1 MRVHERG
8 GAMANI
14 SLQNISKQYDYKAIL
29 SDVSLHIEENERV
42 AIVGRNGAGKSTL
55 LKILSGDLEA
65 DEGSR
70 IVEGDLEIKYLIQK
84 PHFKEGQTTKE
95 AILEALSEQSFAKER
110 YLEVGKLLEN
120 APEDKA
126 LLSEYAKLTGFLDY
140 HNAWDLDSKVKQVL
154 ETFKLDSLQDKFVNL
169 LSGGEQKRVAL
180 ACLLLHKPDILLLDE
195 PTNHLDVQ
203 MVEFLESMLLRESFT
218 LVFISHDRYFI
229 DRIATR
235 VVEVEEGK
243 LRKFQGGYSDYLR
256 QKEALLLS
264 LAKSHETLL
273 KHLKAEEEWLAR
285 GVRARVKRNE
295 GRKERIMEMRK
306 MARTNPSIIRKMTLE
321 LERGRKNFNQQEGSN
336 RKKMLFETKNL
347 CVEME
352 NRILIRDFSARI
364 LQRDKIAI
372 VGRNGAGKSTLL
384 KVLLGRI
391 APSKGS
397 VERGDVK
404 IGYFDQHREMLE
416 DSKDLLETFCP
427 FGGDHI
433 EVRGK
438 SMHIFGYLKNFL
450 FPKEFLDKKIG
461 ALSGGEK
468 NRVALAL
475 LFTKSYD
482 CLILDEPTNDLDIP
496 TINILE
502 EYLQSFEGA
511 IIFVSHDRYFVD
523 KIAQRLYVFRENGE
537 IMESHTS
544 FSEYLEIESELRE
557 YATFAKELESD
568 SMNATKE
575 GDTQSAQD
583 SKEQPKKRKLSY
595 KEKRLLEIL
604 PQEIESLEDEIKE
617 LEKVLF
623 SGSLSTQELQEK
635 SLEFENKKAICEEK
649 IAQYLE
655 LEEKEASL

>member
-1 MRVHERG
+1 
-8 GAMANI
+8 MANI

-29 SDVSLHIEENERV
+29 QDISLHIEENERV

-70 IVEGDLEIKYLIQK
+70 IIEGDLEIKHLIQK
-84 PHFKEGQTTKE
+84 PNFKPTQTTKE
-95 AILEALSEQSFAKER
+95 AIIEALSEQTEARNR
-110 YLEVGKLLEN
+110 YFEIAKLLQDS
-120 APEDKA
+120 PQDKT
-126 LLSEYAKLTGFLDY
+126 LLSEYAQLTGFLDY

-154 ETFKLDSLQDKFVNL
+154 ETFKLESLQDKFVNL

-180 ACLLLHKPDILLLDE
+180 ACLLLHKPNILLLDE

-203 MVEFLESMLLRESFT
+203 MVEFLESMLLGANWT

-243 LRKFQGGYSDYLR
+243 IRSFKGGYGDYLR
-256 QKEALLLS
+256 QKEAMLLS

-321 LERGRKNFNQQEGSN
+321 LERERKNFNQEEGSN

-347 CVEME
+347 CVKMD
-352 NRILIRDFSARI
+352 NRVLIQDFTTRI

-384 KVLLGRI
+384 KILLGRI
-391 APSKGS
+391 APSSGS

-433 EVRGK
+433 DVRGK

-475 LFTKSYD
+475 LFTKAYD

-511 IIFVSHDRYFVD
+511 ILFVSHDRYFVD
-523 KIAQRLYVFRENGE
+523 KIAQRLYVFRENGT
-537 IMESHTS
+537 IMESHTR
-544 FSEYLEIESELRE
+544 FSEYLEIERELRE
-557 YATFAKELESD
+557 YEAFAKELESD
-568 SMNATKE
+568 SKNATQE
-575 GDTQSAQD
+575 AD
-583 SKEQPKKRKLSY
+583 SKNTKESKESQKKMKLSY
-595 KEKRLLEIL
+595 KQKRLLEIL
-604 PQEIESLEDEIKE
+604 PKEIESLEIEIKE
-617 LEKVLF
+617 LEKLLF
-623 SGSLSTQELQEK
+623 SGDLSTQELQEK
-635 SLEFENKKAICEEK
+635 SLEFESKKAICEEK
-649 IAQYLE
+649 ITQYLE

>member
-1 MRVHERG
+1 
-8 GAMANI
+8 MANI

-29 SDVSLHIEENERV
+29 QDISLHIEENERV

-65 DEGSR
+65 DEGCR
-70 IVEGDLEIKYLIQK
+70 IVEGDLEIKHLIQK
-84 PHFKEGQTTKE
+84 PSFKPTQTTKE
-95 AILEALSEQSFAKER
+95 AIIEALSEQTEARNR
-110 YLEVGKLLEN
+110 YFEVAKLLQDS
-120 APEDKA
+120 PQDKT
-126 LLSEYAKLTGFLDY
+126 LLSEYAQLTGFLDY

-154 ETFKLDSLQDKFVNL
+154 ETFKLESLQDKFVNL
-169 LSGGEQKRVAL
+169 LSGGEQKRVVL
-180 ACLLLHKPDILLLDE
+180 ACLLLHKPNILLLDE

-203 MVEFLESMLLRESFT
+203 MVEFLESMLLGANWT

-243 LRKFQGGYSDYLR
+243 IRSFKGGYSDYLG

-306 MARTNPSIIRKMTLE
+306 MAKTNPSIIRKMTLE
-321 LERGRKNFNQQEGSN
+321 LERERKNFNQEEGSN

-347 CVEME
+347 CVQMDH
-352 NRILIRDFSARI
+352 RVLIQDFTTRI

-384 KVLLGRI
+384 KILLGRI
-391 APSKGS
+391 APSSGS

-475 LFTKSYD
+475 LFTKAYD

-511 IIFVSHDRYFVD
+511 ILFVSHDRYFVD
-523 KIAQRLYVFRENGE
+523 KIAQRLYVFRENGT

-544 FSEYLEIESELRE
+544 FSEYLEIERELRE
-557 YATFAKELESD
+557 YEAFAKELESD
-568 SMNATKE
+568 SKNATQE
-575 GDTQSAQD
+575 VD
-583 SKEQPKKRKLSY
+583 SKHTKESKESQKKMKLSY
-595 KEKRLLEIL
+595 QQKRLLEIL
-604 PQEIESLEDEIKE
+604 PQEIESLEIEIKE
-617 LEKVLF
+617 LEKLLF

-635 SLEFENKKAICEEK
+635 SLEFESKKAICEEK
-649 IAQYLE
+649 ITQYLE
-655 LEEKEASL
+655 LEELNTKG

>member
-1 MRVHERG
+1 
-8 GAMANI
+8 MANI

-29 SDVSLHIEENERV
+29 QDISLHIDENERV

-70 IVEGDLEIKYLIQK
+70 IIEGDLEIKHLIQK
-84 PHFKEGQTTKE
+84 PNFKPTQTTKE
-95 AILEALSEQSFAKER
+95 AIIEALSEQTEARNR
-110 YLEVGKLLEN
+110 YFEIAKLLQDS
-120 APEDKA
+120 PQDKT
-126 LLSEYAKLTGFLDY
+126 LLSEYAQLTGFLDY

-154 ETFKLDSLQDKFVNL
+154 ETFKLESLQDKFVNL

-180 ACLLLHKPDILLLDE
+180 ACLLLHKPNILLLDE

-203 MVEFLESMLLRESFT
+203 MVEFLESMLLGANWT

-243 LRKFQGGYSDYLR
+243 IRSFKGGYGDYLR

-321 LERGRKNFNQQEGSN
+321 LERERKNFNQEEGSN

-347 CVEME
+347 CVKMD
-352 NRILIRDFSARI
+352 NRVLIQDFTTRI

-384 KVLLGRI
+384 KILLGRI
-391 APSKGS
+391 APSSGS

-433 EVRGK
+433 DVRGK

-475 LFTKSYD
+475 LFTKAYD

-511 IIFVSHDRYFVD
+511 ILFVSHDRYFVD
-523 KIAQRLYVFRENGE
+523 KIAQRLYVFRENGT
-537 IMESHTS
+537 IMESHTR
-544 FSEYLEIESELRE
+544 FSEYLEIERELRE
-557 YATFAKELESD
+557 YEAFAKELESD
-568 SMNATKE
+568 SKNATQE
-575 GDTQSAQD
+575 VD
-583 SKEQPKKRKLSY
+583 SKNTKESKESQKKMKLSY
-595 KEKRLLEIL
+595 QQKRLLEIL
-604 PQEIESLEDEIKE
+604 PKEIESLEIEIKE
-617 LEKVLF
+617 LEKLLF
-623 SGSLSTQELQEK
+623 SGGLSTQELQEK
-635 SLEFENKKAICEEK
+635 SLEFESKKAICEEK
-649 IAQYLE
+649 IMQYLE

>member
-1 MRVHERG
+1 
-8 GAMANI
+8 MANI
-14 SLQNISKQYDYKAIL
+14 SLQNISKQYDYKPIL
-29 SDVSLHIEENERV
+29 QDVSLHIEENERV

-55 LKILSGDLEA
+55 LKILSGELES
-65 DEGSR
+65 DEGIR
-70 IVEGDLEIKYLIQK
+70 ILEGDLELKYLIQK
-84 PHFKEGQTTKE
+84 PDFKAEQTTKE
-95 AILEALSEQSFAKER
+95 AIIEALSEQNYAKKR
-110 YLEVGKLLEN
+110 YLEASKLLEG
-120 APEDKA
+120 APNDKT
-126 LLSEYAKLTGFLDY
+126 LLEEHAKLTNFLDH
-140 HNAWDLDSKVKQVL
+140 HNAWDLESKIKQVL
-154 ETFKLDSLQDKFVNL
+154 ETFELEDLQDRYVNL

-203 MVEFLESMLLRESFT
+203 MVEFLEDMLMRGSFT

-229 DRIATR
+229 DKVATR

-243 LRKFQGGYSDYLR
+243 IRSFKGGYSDYLR

-273 KHLKAEEEWLAR
+273 KHLRAEEEWLAR

-306 MARTNPSIIRKMTLE
+306 AAKTNPSLIRKMTLE
-321 LERGRKNFNQQEGSN
+321 LERERKTFNQEQGVN
-336 RKKMLFETKNL
+336 QKKMLFEIKNL
-347 CVEME
+347 CKEVEGKS
-352 NRILIRDFSARI
+352 LVRDFSARI

-384 KVLLGRI
+384 KMLLGSVM
-391 APSKGS
+391 PSNGS
-397 VERGDVK
+397 IERGEIK
-404 IGYFDQHREMLE
+404 IGYFDQHREMLD

-475 LFTKSYD
+475 LFTKAYD

-523 KIAQRLYVFRENGE
+523 KIAKFLYVFKGDGE
-537 IMESHTS
+537 IVESHRS
-544 FSEYLEIESELRE
+544 FSEYLEIQSELKE
-557 YATFAKELESD
+557 YAKLELES
-568 SMNATKE
+568 
-575 GDTQSAQD
+575 QQD
-583 SKEQPKKRKLSY
+583 STPKNSPKEMQKKTKLSY
-595 KEKRLLEIL
+595 HEKRLLEIL
-604 PQEIESLEDEIKE
+604 PKEIEALEVE
-617 LEKVLF
+617 LKALENLLY
-623 SGSLSTQELQEK
+623 SGSLSTQDLQEK
-635 SLEFENKKAICEEK
+635 SQEFEEKKMLCETK
-649 IAQYLE
+649 ILQYLE
-655 LEEKEASL
+655 LEEKEATL

>member
-1 MRVHERG
+1 
-8 GAMANI
+8 MANI

-29 SDVSLHIEENERV
+29 QDVSLHIEDNERV

-55 LKILSGDLEA
+55 LKILSGELES
-65 DEGSR
+65 DCGTR
-70 IVEGDLEIKYLIQK
+70 ILEGDLELKHLIQK
-84 PHFKEGQTTKE
+84 PHFKAGQTTKE
-95 AILEALSEQSFAKER
+95 AIIEALSEQNFARER
-110 YLEVGKLLEN
+110 YFAVGKLLEN
-120 APEDKA
+120 SPEDKV
-126 LLSEYAKLTGFLDY
+126 LLAEYARLTNFLDH
-140 HNAWDLDSKVKQVL
+140 HNAWDLESKIKQVL
-154 ETFKLDSLQDKFVNL
+154 ETFELEELQNRYVNL

-203 MVEFLESMLLRESFT
+203 MVEFLEEMLLRGNFT
-218 LVFISHDRYFI
+218 LAFISHDRYFI
-229 DRIATR
+229 DKVATR
-235 VVEVEEGK
+235 VVEVENGK
-243 LRKFQGGYSDYLR
+243 IRSFRGGYGDYLR

-306 MARTNPSIIRKMTLE
+306 MAKVNPSIIRKMTLE
-321 LERGRKNFNQQEGSN
+321 LERERKNFNQTEGIN
-336 RKKMLFETKNL
+336 RKKMLFEAKDL
-347 CVEME
+347 CKEIEGKMLVR
-352 NRILIRDFSARI
+352 NFSARI
-364 LQRDKIAI
+364 LQGDKIAI

-384 KVLLGRI
+384 KILLGSV
-391 APSKGS
+391 APSSGS
-397 VERGDVK
+397 IECGEAK
-404 IGYFDQHREMLE
+404 IGYFDQHREMLD

-427 FGGDHI
+427 FGGEHI

-475 LFTKSYD
+475 LFTKAYD

-511 IIFVSHDRYFVD
+511 ILFVSHDRYFVD
-523 KIAQRLYVFRENGE
+523 KIAKCLYVFKGNGE
-537 IMESHTS
+537 IVESHRS
-544 FSEYLEIESELRE
+544 FSEYLEIQSELRE
-557 YATFAKELESD
+557 YAALELEC
-568 SMNATKE
+568 K
-575 GDTQSAQD
+575 QD
-583 SKEQPKKRKLSY
+583 SITQKQESPKETQKKTKLSY
-595 KEKRLLEIL
+595 HQKRLLEIL
-604 PQEIESLEDEIKE
+604 PQEIASLETE
-617 LEKVLF
+617 LKALENLLYNGVL
-623 SGSLSTQELQEK
+623 SMQELQEK
-635 SLEFENKKAICEEK
+635 SLEFEEKKALCDAK
-649 IAQYLE
+649 ILQYLE
-655 LEEKEASL
+655 LEEKKASL

>member
-1 MRVHERG
+1 
-8 GAMANI
+8 MANI

-29 SDVSLHIEENERV
+29 QDISLHIEENERV

-70 IVEGDLEIKYLIQK
+70 IIEGDLEIKHLIQK
-84 PHFKEGQTTKE
+84 PNFKPTQTTKE
-95 AILEALSEQSFAKER
+95 AIIEALSEQTEARNR
-110 YLEVGKLLEN
+110 YFEIAKLLQDS
-120 APEDKA
+120 PQDKT
-126 LLSEYAKLTGFLDY
+126 LLSEYAQLTGFLDY

-154 ETFKLDSLQDKFVNL
+154 ETFKLESLQDKFVNL

-180 ACLLLHKPDILLLDE
+180 ACLLLHKPNILLLDE

-203 MVEFLESMLLRESFT
+203 MVEFLESMLLGANWT

-243 LRKFQGGYSDYLR
+243 IRSFKGGYGDYLR
-256 QKEALLLS
+256 QKEAMLLS

-306 MARTNPSIIRKMTLE
+306 IARTNPSIIRKMTLE
-321 LERGRKNFNQQEGSN
+321 LERERKNFNQEEGSN

-347 CVEME
+347 CVKMD
-352 NRILIRDFSARI
+352 NRVLIQDFTTRI

-384 KVLLGRI
+384 KILLGRI
-391 APSKGS
+391 APSSGS

-433 EVRGK
+433 DVRGK

-475 LFTKSYD
+475 LFTKAYD

-511 IIFVSHDRYFVD
+511 ILFVSHDRYFVD
-523 KIAQRLYVFRENGE
+523 KIAQRLYVFRENGT
-537 IMESHTS
+537 IMESHTR
-544 FSEYLEIESELRE
+544 FSEYLEIERELRE
-557 YATFAKELESD
+557 YEAFAKELESD
-568 SMNATKE
+568 SKNATQE
-575 GDTQSAQD
+575 VD
-583 SKEQPKKRKLSY
+583 SKNTKESKESQKKMKLSY
-595 KEKRLLEIL
+595 QQKRLLEIL
-604 PQEIESLEDEIKE
+604 PKEIESLEIEIKE
-617 LEKVLF
+617 LEKLLF
-623 SGSLSTQELQEK
+623 SGGLSTQELQEK
-635 SLEFENKKAICEEK
+635 SLEFESKKAICEEK
-649 IAQYLE
+649 IMQYLE

>member
-1 MRVHERG
+1 
-8 GAMANI
+8 MANI

-29 SDVSLHIEENERV
+29 QDISLHIEENERV

-70 IVEGDLEIKYLIQK
+70 IVEGDLEIKHLIQK
-84 PHFKEGQTTKE
+84 PSFKPTQTTKE
-95 AILEALSEQSFAKER
+95 AIIEALSEQTKARNR
-110 YLEVGKLLEN
+110 YFEVAKLLQDS
-120 APEDKA
+120 PQDKT
-126 LLSEYAKLTGFLDY
+126 LLSEYAQLTGFLDY

-154 ETFKLDSLQDKFVNL
+154 ETFKLESLQDKFVNL

-180 ACLLLHKPDILLLDE
+180 ACLLLHKPNILLLDE

-203 MVEFLESMLLRESFT
+203 MVEFLESMLLGANWT

-243 LRKFQGGYSDYLR
+243 IRSFKGGYSDYLR
-256 QKEALLLS
+256 QKKALLLS

-321 LERGRKNFNQQEGSN
+321 LERERKNFNQEEGSN

-347 CVEME
+347 CVEMD
-352 NRILIRDFSARI
+352 NRVLIQDFTTRI

-384 KVLLGRI
+384 KILLGRI
-391 APSKGS
+391 APSSGS

-416 DSKDLLETFCP
+416 NSKDLLETFCP

-475 LFTKSYD
+475 LFTKAYD

-511 IIFVSHDRYFVD
+511 ILFVSHDRYFVD
-523 KIAQRLYVFRENGE
+523 KIAQRLYVFRENGT

-544 FSEYLEIESELRE
+544 FSEYLEIERELRE
-557 YATFAKELESD
+557 YEAFAKELESD
-568 SMNATKE
+568 SKNATQE
-575 GDTQSAQD
+575 VD
-583 SKEQPKKRKLSY
+583 SKNTKESQKKMKLSY
-595 KEKRLLEIL
+595 QQKRLLEIL
-604 PQEIESLEDEIKE
+604 PQEIESLEMEIKE
-617 LEKVLF
+617 LEKLLF
-623 SGSLSTQELQEK
+623 SGGLSTQELQEK
-635 SLEFENKKAICEEK
+635 SLEFESKKAICEEK
-649 IAQYLE
+649 ITQYLE

>member
-1 MRVHERG
+1 
-8 GAMANI
+8 MANI

-29 SDVSLHIEENERV
+29 QDISLHIEENERV

-70 IVEGDLEIKYLIQK
+70 IVEGDLEIKHLIQK
-84 PHFKEGQTTKE
+84 PSFKPTQTTKE
-95 AILEALSEQSFAKER
+95 AIIEALSEQTEARNR
-110 YLEVGKLLEN
+110 YFEVAKLLQDS
-120 APEDKA
+120 PQDKT
-126 LLSEYAKLTGFLDY
+126 LLSEYAQLTGFLDY

-154 ETFKLDSLQDKFVNL
+154 ETFKLESLQDKFVNL

-180 ACLLLHKPDILLLDE
+180 ACLLLHKPNILLLDE

-203 MVEFLESMLLRESFT
+203 MVEFLESMLLGANWT

-243 LRKFQGGYSDYLR
+243 IRSFKGGYSDYLR
-256 QKEALLLS
+256 QQEAMLLS

-321 LERGRKNFNQQEGSN
+321 LERERKNFNQEEGSN

-347 CVEME
+347 CVEMD
-352 NRILIRDFSARI
+352 NRVLIQDFTTRI

-384 KVLLGRI
+384 KILLGRI
-391 APSKGS
+391 APSSGS

-475 LFTKSYD
+475 LFTKAYD

-511 IIFVSHDRYFVD
+511 ILFVSHDRYFVD
-523 KIAQRLYVFRENGE
+523 KIAQRLYVFRENGT

-544 FSEYLEIESELRE
+544 FSEYLEIERELRE
-557 YATFAKELESD
+557 YEAFAKELESD
-568 SMNATKE
+568 SKNATQE
-575 GDTQSAQD
+575 VD
-583 SKEQPKKRKLSY
+583 SKNTKESQKKMKLSY
-595 KEKRLLEIL
+595 QQKRLLEIL
-604 PQEIESLEDEIKE
+604 PQEIESLEMEIKE
-617 LEKVLF
+617 LEKLLF

-635 SLEFENKKAICEEK
+635 SLEFESKKAICEEK
-649 IAQYLE
+649 ITQYLE

>member
-1 MRVHERG
+1 
-8 GAMANI
+8 
-14 SLQNISKQYDYKAIL
+14 
-29 SDVSLHIEENERV
+29 
-42 AIVGRNGAGKSTL
+42 
-55 LKILSGDLEA
+55 
-65 DEGSR
+65 R
-70 IVEGDLEIKYLIQK
+70 IVEGDLEIKHLIQK
-84 PHFKEGQTTKE
+84 PSFKPTQTTKE
-95 AILEALSEQSFAKER
+95 AIIEALSEQTEARNR
-110 YLEVGKLLEN
+110 YFEVAKLLQDS
-120 APEDKA
+120 PQDKT
-126 LLSEYAKLTGFLDY
+126 LLSEYAQLTGFLDY

-154 ETFKLDSLQDKFVNL
+154 ETFKLESLQDKFVNL

-180 ACLLLHKPDILLLDE
+180 ACLLLHKPNILLLDE

-203 MVEFLESMLLRESFT
+203 MVEFLESMLLGANWT

-243 LRKFQGGYSDYLR
+243 IRSFKGGYSDYLR
-256 QKEALLLS
+256 QKEAMLLS

-321 LERGRKNFNQQEGSN
+321 LERERKNFNQEEGSN

-347 CVEME
+347 CVEMD
-352 NRILIRDFSARI
+352 NRVLIQDFTTRI

-384 KVLLGRI
+384 KILLGRI
-391 APSKGS
+391 APSSGS

-475 LFTKSYD
+475 LFTKAYD

-511 IIFVSHDRYFVD
+511 ILFVSHDRYFVD
-523 KIAQRLYVFRENGE
+523 KIAQRLYVFRENGT

-544 FSEYLEIESELRE
+544 FSEYLEIERELRE
-557 YATFAKELESD
+557 YEAFAKELESD
-568 SMNATKE
+568 SKNATQE
-575 GDTQSAQD
+575 VD
-583 SKEQPKKRKLSY
+583 SKNTKESKESQKKMKLSY
-595 KEKRLLEIL
+595 QQKRLLEIL
-604 PQEIESLEDEIKE
+604 PQEIESLEMEIKE
-617 LEKVLF
+617 LEKLLF
-623 SGSLSTQELQEK
+623 SGGLSTQELQEK
-635 SLEFENKKAICEEK
+635 SLEFESKKAICEEK
-649 IAQYLE
+649 ITQYLE

>member
-1 MRVHERG
+1 
-8 GAMANI
+8 MANL
-14 SLQNISKQYDYKAIL
+14 SLQNVSKQYDYKAIL
-29 SDVSLHIEENERV
+29 QDISLHIEEKERV

-55 LKILSGDLEA
+55 LKILSGELES
-65 DEGSR
+65 DDGVR
-70 IVEGDLEIKYLIQK
+70 ILEGDLELKHLIQK
-84 PHFKEGQTTKE
+84 PDFKAGQTTKE
-95 AILEALSEQSFAKER
+95 AIVEALSEQNYAKER
-110 YLEVGKLLEN
+110 YFEIANLLQN
-120 APEDKA
+120 APNDKA
-126 LLSEYAKLTGFLDY
+126 LLAEYAKLTSFLEH
-140 HNAWDLDSKVKQVL
+140 HNAWDMESKIKQIL
-154 ETFKLDSLQDKFVNL
+154 ETFALESLEHQCVNL

-195 PTNHLDVQ
+195 PTNHLDVE
-203 MVEFLESMLLRESFT
+203 MVEFLEEMLLYGNFT

-229 DRIATR
+229 DRVATR

-243 LRKFQGGYSDYLR
+243 VRSFKGGYSEYLR

-295 GRKERIMEMRK
+295 GRKERIMEMK
-306 MARTNPSIIRKMTLE
+306 KIAKTNPSIIRKMTLE
-321 LERGRKNFNQQEGSN
+321 LERERKNFNQEEGVN
-336 RKKMLFETKNL
+336 RKKMLFTLKNL
-347 CVEME
+347 RME
-352 NRILIRDFSARI
+352 LGERVLIHSFNARI

-384 KVLLGRI
+384 KILLGKMRQ
-391 APSKGS
+391 SGGS
-397 VERGDVK
+397 VECGEVK
-404 IGYFDQHREMLE
+404 IGYFDQHREMLD

-475 LFTKSYD
+475 LFTKDYD

-502 EYLQSFEGA
+502 EYLQSFQGA
-511 IIFVSHDRYFVD
+511 ILFVSHDRYFVD
-523 KIAQRLYVFRENGE
+523 KIAKSLYVFKGNGE
-537 IMESHTS
+537 IMESHRS
-544 FSEYLEIESELRE
+544 FSEYLEMQKELKE
-557 YATFAKELESD
+557 YALIEQECR
-568 SMNATKE
+568 E
-575 GDTQSAQD
+575 QSNKAEEKQD
-583 SKEQPKKRKLSY
+583 SAKAFFKEVKKTKLSY
-595 KEKRLLEIL
+595 HEKRLLEIL
-604 PQEIESLEDEIKE
+604 PQEIEALEAELKTLESL
-617 LEKVLF
+617 LYN
-623 SGSLSTQELQEK
+623 GSLSTQELQEK
-635 SLEFENKKAICEEK
+635 SKEFEEKKMLCETK
-649 IAQYLE
+649 ILQYLE
-655 LEEKEASL
+655 LEEKEGLL

>member
-1 MRVHERG
+1 
-8 GAMANI
+8 MAKI

-29 SDVSLHIEENERV
+29 QDVSLHIEENERV

-55 LKILSGDLEA
+55 LKILSGELES
-65 DEGSR
+65 DDGIR
-70 IVEGDLEIKYLIQK
+70 ILEGDLELKYLIQK
-84 PHFKEGQTTKE
+84 PNFKAGQSTKE
-95 AILEALSEQSFAKER
+95 AIMEALSEQNCAKNR
-110 YLEVGKLLEN
+110 YLEIGKMLEN
-120 APEDKA
+120 APNDKA
-126 LLSEYAKLTGFLDY
+126 LLTEYAKLTNFLDH
-140 HNAWDLDSKVKQVL
+140 HNAWDLESKIKQVL
-154 ETFKLDSLQDKFVNL
+154 ETFELEDLQDRYVNL
-169 LSGGEQKRVAL
+169 LSGGEQKRLAL

-203 MVEFLESMLLRESFT
+203 MVEFLEEMLMRGNFT

-229 DRIATR
+229 DKVATR
-235 VVEVEEGK
+235 VIEVEESK
-243 LRKFQGGYSDYLR
+243 IRSFKGGYSDYLR

-306 MARTNPSIIRKMTLE
+306 AAKTNPSIIRKMTLE
-321 LERGRKNFNQQEGSN
+321 LERERKAFNQEEGIN
-336 RKKMLFETKNL
+336 RKKMLFEMKNL
-347 CVEME
+347 RKE
-352 NRILIRDFSARI
+352 IDGKTLINGFSARI

-372 VGRNGAGKSTLL
+372 VGRNGSGKSTLL
-384 KVLLGRI
+384 KMLLGSV
-391 APSKGS
+391 APSGGS
-397 VERGDVK
+397 IERGEVK
-404 IGYFDQHREMLE
+404 VGYFDQHREMLD

-475 LFTKSYD
+475 LFTKAYD

-523 KIAQRLYVFRENGE
+523 KIAKCLYVFQGNGE
-537 IMESHTS
+537 IIESHRS
-544 FSEYLEIESELRE
+544 FSEYLEIQSELKE
-557 YATFAKELESD
+557 YAKIELESKQE
-568 SMNATKE
+568 STPKNSPKE
-575 GDTQSAQD
+575 SQ
-583 SKEQPKKRKLSY
+583 KKTKLSY
-595 KEKRLLEIL
+595 HEKRLLEIL
-604 PQEIESLEDEIKE
+604 PQEIEALETE
-617 LEKVLF
+617 LKALENLLYN
-623 SGSLSTQELQEK
+623 GSLSTQELQEK
-635 SLEFENKKAICEEK
+635 SKEFEEKKMLCEEK
-649 IAQYLE
+649 ILQYLE
-655 LEEKEASL
+655 LEEK

>member
-1 MRVHERG
+1 
-8 GAMANI
+8 MANI
-14 SLQNISKQYDYKAIL
+14 SLQNVSKQYDYKAIL
-29 SDVSLHIEENERV
+29 QDVSLHIEENERV

-55 LKILSGDLEA
+55 LKILSGELES
-65 DEGSR
+65 DDGIRILEGN
-70 IVEGDLEIKYLIQK
+70 LELKHLIQK
-84 PHFKEGQTTKE
+84 PDFKAGQTTKE
-95 AILEALSEQSFAKER
+95 AIIEALSEQNFAKKR
-110 YLEVGKLLEN
+110 YLEVGKMLEN
-120 APEDKA
+120 APNDKM
-126 LLSEYAKLTGFLDY
+126 LLEEYAKLTSFLDH
-140 HNAWDLDSKVKQVL
+140 HNAWDMESKIKQVL
-154 ETFKLDSLQDKFVNL
+154 ETFELEDLQDRYVNL

-203 MVEFLESMLLRESFT
+203 MVEFLEEMLMRGNFT

-229 DRIATR
+229 DKIATR

-243 LRKFQGGYSDYLR
+243 IRSFKGGYSEYLR

-306 MARTNPSIIRKMTLE
+306 VAKTNPSIIRKMTLE
-321 LERGRKNFNQQEGSN
+321 LERERKAFNQEEGVN
-336 RKKMLFETKNL
+336 RKKMLFEMKHLHKEIDGKT
-347 CVEME
+347 
-352 NRILIRDFSARI
+352 LIKDFSARI

-372 VGRNGAGKSTLL
+372 VGRNGSGKSTLL
-384 KVLLGRI
+384 KMLLGSVV
-391 APSKGS
+391 PSGGS
-397 VERGDVK
+397 IERGEVK
-404 IGYFDQHREMLE
+404 IGYFDQHREMLD

-450 FPKEFLDKKIG
+450 FPKEFLDKKIR

-475 LFTKSYD
+475 LFTKAYD

-511 IIFVSHDRYFVD
+511 ILFVSHDRYFVD
-523 KIAQRLYVFRENGE
+523 KIAKCLYVFKGNGE
-537 IMESHTS
+537 IMESHRS
-544 FSEYLEIESELRE
+544 FSEYLEIQSELRE
-557 YATFAKELESD
+557 YAKLELESKQE
-568 SMNATKE
+568 SIPKNPPKE
-575 GDTQSAQD
+575 VQ
-583 SKEQPKKRKLSY
+583 KKTKLSY
-595 KEKRLLEIL
+595 HEKRLLEIL
-604 PQEIESLEDEIKE
+604 PQEIEALETELKALED
-617 LEKVLF
+617 LLYN
-623 SGSLSTQELQEK
+623 GSLSTQELQEK
-635 SLEFENKKAICEEK
+635 SKEFEEKKAICEAK
-649 IAQYLE
+649 ILQYLE
-655 LEEKEASL
+655 LEEMESCSGTKEKQWHIQS

>member
-1 MRVHERG
+1 MS
-8 GAMANI
+8 NL
-14 SLQNISKQYDYKAIL
+14 SLQNISKQYDYKVIL
-29 SDVSLHIEENERV
+29 KEISFHLREGERV

-55 LKILSGDLEA
+55 LKILSGDLEP
-65 DEGSR
+65 DEGVR
-70 IVEGDLEIKYLIQK
+70 IVEGDLEIKHLIQK
-84 PHFKEGQTTKE
+84 PHFREEQTTKN
-95 AILEALSEQSFAKER
+95 AILEALESLKCAKMR
-110 YLEVGKLLEN
+110 YFEVVKLLQEN
-120 APEDKA
+120 PNDKT
-126 LLSEYAKLTGFLDY
+126 LLRESAELSSFIDH
-140 HNAWDLDSKVKQVL
+140 HNAWDLEAKVKQVL
-154 ETFKLDSLQDKFVNL
+154 ETFGLESLQNQFVNL
-169 LSGGEQKRVAL
+169 LSGGEQKRIAL
-180 ACLLLHKPDILLLDE
+180 ACLLLTKPDVLLLDE

-203 MVEFLESMLLRESFT
+203 MVEFLESMLRANWT
-218 LVFISHDRYFI
+218 LAFISHDRYFI
-229 DRIATR
+229 DKIATR

-243 LRKFQGGYSDYLR
+243 IRHFKGGYSDYLR
-256 QKEALLLS
+256 QKENLLLS

-295 GRKERIMEMRK
+295 GRKARLMQMRQEAK
-306 MARTNPSIIRKMTLE
+306 TNPSIIRKMRLE
-321 LERGRKNFNQQEGSN
+321 LERERKNFNQEEGVN

-347 CVEME
+347 CVEMGGKV
-352 NRILIRDFSARI
+352 LIRDFTTRI
-364 LQRDKIAI
+364 LQCNKIAI

-384 KVLLGRI
+384 KLFLGQI
-391 APSKGS
+391 KPTSGS
-397 VERGDVK
+397 IECGEVK
-404 IGYFDQHREMLE
+404 IGYFDQHRENLD

-502 EYLQSFEGA
+502 EYLQSFEGT

-523 KIAQRLYVFRENGE
+523 KIAQKLYVFRGNGE
-537 IMESHTS
+537 VVESHKS

-557 YATFAKELESD
+557 YQALSVELD
-568 SMNATKE
+568 SQNV
-575 GDTQSAQD
+575 AQD
-583 SKEQPKKRKLSY
+583 SKEPRNHSNAKKTKLSY
-595 KEKRLLEIL
+595 HQKRLLEIL
-604 PQEIESLEDEIKE
+604 PQEIEALEMEIKE

-623 SGSLSTQELQEK
+623 SGDLSTQELQEK
-635 SLEFENKKAICEEK
+635 SVEFEAKNALCEEK
-649 IAQYLE
+649 IMQYLE
-655 LEEKEASL
+655 LEEQEANL

>member
-1 MRVHERG
+1 
-8 GAMANI
+8 MANL
-14 SLQNISKQYDYKAIL
+14 SLQNISKQYDYKVIL
-29 SDVSLHIEENERV
+29 KEVSFHVREGERI

-55 LKILSGDLEA
+55 LKILSGELEA
-65 DEGSR
+65 DEGVR
-70 IVEGDLEIKYLIQK
+70 IVEGDLEIAHLIQK

-95 AILEALSEQSFAKER
+95 AIIEALESLNTAKER
-110 YLEVGKLLEN
+110 YFEITKLLQN
-120 APEDKA
+120 NPEDKN
-126 LLSEYAKLTGFLDY
+126 LLREYAQISNFIDH
-140 HNAWDLDSKVKQVL
+140 HNAWDLEAKSKQVL
-154 ETFKLDSLQDKFVNL
+154 ETFELESLQDRFVNL

-180 ACLLLHKPDILLLDE
+180 ACLLLTKPDILLLDE

-203 MVEFLESMLLRESFT
+203 MVEFLESMLLRSNFT

-243 LRKFQGGYSDYLR
+243 IRQFSGGYSDYLR
-256 QKEALLLS
+256 QKEALLAS
-264 LAKSHETLL
+264 LAQSHEVLL

-295 GRKERIMEMRK
+295 GRKERLLEMRK
-306 MARTNPSIIRKMTLE
+306 LAKQNPSIIRKMSLE
-321 LERGRKNFNQQEGSN
+321 LERERKHFNQEEGIN

-347 CVEME
+347 CVER
-352 NRILIRDFSARI
+352 NGQVLIGNLDTRI

-384 KVLLGRI
+384 KVFLGQI
-391 APSKGS
+391 AQTSGS
-397 VERGDVK
+397 IERGDVK
-404 IGYFDQHREMLE
+404 IGYFDQHREMLD

-461 ALSGGEK
+461 NLSGGEK

-475 LFTKSYD
+475 LFTKAYD

-502 EYLQSFEGA
+502 EYLQSFEGT
-511 IIFVSHDRYFVD
+511 ILFVSHDRYFVD
-523 KIAQRLYVFRENGE
+523 KIAQKLFVFKGNGE
-537 IMESHTS
+537 IVESHKS
-544 FSEYLEIESELRE
+544 FSEYLEIENELAE
-557 YATFAKELESD
+557 YRAMSAELESQKAVCD
-568 SMNATKE
+568 SQETKDLDE
-575 GDTQSAQD
+575 
-583 SKEQPKKRKLSY
+583 KESPKAPKKVKLSY
-595 KEKRLLEIL
+595 HQKRLLEIL
-604 PQEIESLEDEIKE
+604 PQEIEVLESEIKA
-617 LEKVLF
+617 LEKLLF

-635 SLEFENKKAICEEK
+635 SAEFEAKKALCEEK
-649 IAQYLE
+649 ITQYLE
-655 LEEKEASL
+655 LEEQNIK

>member
-1 MRVHERG
+1 
-8 GAMANI
+8 MANI

-29 SDVSLHIEENERV
+29 QDVSLHIEENERV

-70 IVEGDLEIKYLIQK
+70 IVEGDLEIKHLIQK
-84 PHFKEGQTTKE
+84 PSFKPTQTTKE
-95 AILEALSEQSFAKER
+95 AIIEALSEQTEARNR
-110 YLEVGKLLEN
+110 YFEVAKLLQDS
-120 APEDKA
+120 PQDKT
-126 LLSEYAKLTGFLDY
+126 LLSEYAQLTGFLDY

-154 ETFKLDSLQDKFVNL
+154 ETFKLESLQDKFVNL

-180 ACLLLHKPDILLLDE
+180 ACLLLHKPNILLLDE

-203 MVEFLESMLLRESFT
+203 MVEFLESMLLGANWT

-243 LRKFQGGYSDYLR
+243 IRSFKGGYSDYLQ
-256 QKEALLLS
+256 QKESLLLS

-321 LERGRKNFNQQEGSN
+321 LERERKNFNQEEGSN

-347 CVEME
+347 CVKMD
-352 NRILIRDFSARI
+352 NRVLIQDFTTRI

-384 KVLLGRI
+384 KILLGRI
-391 APSKGS
+391 APSSGS

-475 LFTKSYD
+475 LFTKAYD

-511 IIFVSHDRYFVD
+511 ILFVSHDRYFVD
-523 KIAQRLYVFRENGE
+523 KIAQRLYVFRENGT

-544 FSEYLEIESELRE
+544 FSEYLEIERELRE
-557 YATFAKELESD
+557 YEAFTKELESD
-568 SMNATKE
+568 SKNATQE
-575 GDTQSAQD
+575 AD
-583 SKEQPKKRKLSY
+583 SKHTKESKESQKKTKLSY
-595 KEKRLLEIL
+595 QQKRLLEIL
-604 PQEIESLEDEIKE
+604 PQEIESLEIEIKE
-617 LEKVLF
+617 LEKLLF

-635 SLEFENKKAICEEK
+635 SLEFESKKAICEEK
-649 IAQYLE
+649 ITQYLE
-655 LEEKEASL
+655 LEELNARG

>member
-1 MRVHERG
+1 
-8 GAMANI
+8 MANI

-29 SDVSLHIEENERV
+29 QDVSLHIEENERV

-70 IVEGDLEIKYLIQK
+70 IVEGDLEIKHLIQK
-84 PHFKEGQTTKE
+84 PSFKPTQTTKE
-95 AILEALSEQSFAKER
+95 AIIEALSEQTEARNR
-110 YLEVGKLLEN
+110 YFEVAKLLQDS
-120 APEDKA
+120 PQDKT
-126 LLSEYAKLTGFLDY
+126 LLREYAQLTGFLDY

-154 ETFKLDSLQDKFVNL
+154 ETFKLESLQDKFVNL

-180 ACLLLHKPDILLLDE
+180 ACLLLHKPNILLLDE

-203 MVEFLESMLLRESFT
+203 MVEFLESMLLGANWT

-243 LRKFQGGYSDYLR
+243 IRSFKGGYSDYLR

-306 MARTNPSIIRKMTLE
+306 MAKTNPSIIRKMTLE
-321 LERGRKNFNQQEGSN
+321 LERERKNFNQEEGSN

-347 CVEME
+347 CVQMDH
-352 NRILIRDFSARI
+352 RVLIQDFTTRI

-384 KVLLGRI
+384 KMLLGRI
-391 APSKGS
+391 APSSGS

-475 LFTKSYD
+475 LFTKAYD

-511 IIFVSHDRYFVD
+511 ILFVSHDRYFVD
-523 KIAQRLYVFRENGE
+523 KIAQRLYVFRENGT

-544 FSEYLEIESELRE
+544 FSEYLEIERELRE
-557 YATFAKELESD
+557 YEAFAKELESD
-568 SMNATKE
+568 SKSTKE
-575 GDTQSAQD
+575 AD
-583 SKEQPKKRKLSY
+583 SKHTKESKESQKKTKLSY
-595 KEKRLLEIL
+595 QQKRLLEIL
-604 PQEIESLEDEIKE
+604 PQEIESLEIEIKE
-617 LEKVLF
+617 LEKLLF

-635 SLEFENKKAICEEK
+635 SLEFESKKAICEEK
-649 IAQYLE
+649 ITQYLE
-655 LEEKEASL
+655 LEELNARG

>member
-1 MRVHERG
+1 
-8 GAMANI
+8 MANI

-29 SDVSLHIEENERV
+29 QDISLHIEENERV

-70 IVEGDLEIKYLIQK
+70 IIEGDLEIKHLIQK
-84 PHFKEGQTTKE
+84 PNFKPTQTTKE
-95 AILEALSEQSFAKER
+95 AIIEALSEQTEARNR
-110 YLEVGKLLEN
+110 YFEIAKLLQDS
-120 APEDKA
+120 PQDKT
-126 LLSEYAKLTGFLDY
+126 LLSEYAQLTGFLDY

-154 ETFKLDSLQDKFVNL
+154 ETFKLGSLQDKFVNL

-180 ACLLLHKPDILLLDE
+180 ACLLLHKPNILLLDE

-203 MVEFLESMLLRESFT
+203 MVEFLESMLLGANWT

-243 LRKFQGGYSDYLR
+243 IRSFKGGYGDYLR

-321 LERGRKNFNQQEGSN
+321 LERERKNFNQEEGSN

-347 CVEME
+347 CVKMD
-352 NRILIRDFSARI
+352 NRVLIQDFTTRI

-384 KVLLGRI
+384 KILLGRI
-391 APSKGS
+391 APSSGS

-433 EVRGK
+433 DVRGK

-475 LFTKSYD
+475 LFTKAYD

-511 IIFVSHDRYFVD
+511 ILFVSHDRYFVD
-523 KIAQRLYVFRENGE
+523 KIAQRLYVFRENGT
-537 IMESHTS
+537 IMESHTR
-544 FSEYLEIESELRE
+544 FSEYLEIERELRE
-557 YATFAKELESD
+557 YEAFAKELESD
-568 SMNATKE
+568 SKNATQE
-575 GDTQSAQD
+575 AD
-583 SKEQPKKRKLSY
+583 SKNTKESKESQKKMKLS
-595 KEKRLLEIL
+595 
-604 PQEIESLEDEIKE
+604 
-617 LEKVLF
+617 
-623 SGSLSTQELQEK
+623 
-635 SLEFENKKAICEEK
+635 
-649 IAQYLE
+649 
-655 LEEKEASL
+655 